1 MKFFNIG
8 DASADGRVEIID
20 EDKLCY
26 QVKNI
31 SKGAIGIRTISKKL
45 LNEFVSYFAANP
57 DATAD
62 EARNALV
69 GQSEIDKFEYGYAST
84 LAVMAKMLLK
94 ERRKRKFRKSTQ
106 PIQRIPFPTNFLW
119 CSRNR

>member
-1 MKFFNIG
+1 MCDNSECKMKFFNIG

-45 LNEFVSYFAANP
+45 LFKIDCFNFYKSFLAEFLM
-57 DATAD
+57 T
-62 EARNALV
+62 
-69 GQSEIDKFEYGYAST
+69 T
-84 LAVMAKMLLK
+84 
-94 ERRKRKFRKSTQ
+94 
-106 PIQRIPFPTNFLW
+106 
-119 CSRNR
+119 

>member
-31 SKGAIGIRTISKKL
+31 SKGLEHVLQSDSAATSPDS
-45 LNEFVSYFAANP
+45 VSARVYRMIIDLIKAKQIQDYQLQVGNRHT
-57 DATAD
+57 DA
-62 EARNALV
+62 
-69 GQSEIDKFEYGYAST
+69 G
-84 LAVMAKMLLK
+84 
-94 ERRKRKFRKSTQ
+94 
-106 PIQRIPFPTNFLW
+106 
-119 CSRNR
+119 